1 MRIRE
6 ERKADKEWRCQ
17 EVWKK
22 RRQKN
27 RKRVM
32 IERKYF
38 VCGSFE
44 HIAHNCRNMESR
56 REEGLRPILSNK
68 FEVLNI
74 GEGSGREINKDRK
87 TILREER
94 RNC

>member
-1 MRIRE
+1 
-6 ERKADKEWRCQ
+6 
-17 EVWKK
+17 
-22 RRQKN
+22 
-27 RKRVM
+27 M

-56 REEGLRPILSNK
+56 IEEGSIPIPSDK

-74 GEGSGREINKDRK
+74 GEISGREINKDRK

-94 RNC
+94 KNC